1 MNIGFV
7 VFIWRTLKLSLSLFS
22 LLGSFSSLDRS
33 SCYHP
38 CISDA
43 EWESFL
49 PEDMVSFLAHAR
61 VALRA
66 RHAAVEI
73 LLEVKRPVRYD
84 AAQVLVTVCM
94 CKEVGDDGGA
104 TGCDDETECSVCLV
118 PRPWCCRQRARFLP
132 RLHLRVVPPEV
143 DVPAVARRHA
153 WPSIWTS
160 RYSSISPI
168 WTRLIDSIIKRE
180 TAGPWIRAPWI
191 D

>member
-73 LLEVKRPVRYD
+73 LLEVKRPVHATTRPRCSWRCVC
-84 AAQVLVTVCM
+84 ARRSATTV
-94 CKEVGDDGGA
+94 V
-104 TGCDDETECSVCLV
+104 
-118 PRPWCCRQRARFLP
+118 R
-132 RLHLRVVPPEV
+132 RVVTTRPSAASVWSRGRGAAGSVHAFYRGCISEWFRRKSTCPPWRDDMHGQVSGPRGTAAFRLSGRDWLIVSSREKLLV
-143 DVPAVARRHA
+143 RGSERH
-153 WPSIWTS
+153 
-160 RYSSISPI
+160 
-168 WTRLIDSIIKRE
+168 
-180 TAGPWIRAPWI
+180 G
-191 D
+191 